1 MAVYTEVSDD
11 QAQALVN
18 TLDLG
23 TLTALQGI
31 SGGIE
36 NSNFFMT
43 TEKDGVASTHVL
55 TLFERLS
62 HAQLPFYLEL
72 MRHLADKGVAV
83 PAPVPNAEGAI
94 LHTVCG
100 KPAAV
105 VSKLAGKSQL
115 APTTVHC
122 AALGETLANMHL
134 ADKTTPA
141 RSATCAGCLG
151 GMKRSPPLPPTC
163 QMHNGRCLPKSWPF
177 KTTAKRRRFTKPCP
191 AAPCTPTCFVTM
203 PCLKVRP

>member
-122 AALGETLANMHL
+122 AALGETLAKHAPRGTRL
-134 ADKTTPA
+134 PQHAAQPA
-141 RSATCAGCLG
+141 R
-151 GMKRSPPLPPTC
+151 
-163 QMHNGRCLPKSWPF
+163 
-177 KTTAKRRRFTKPCP
+177 
-191 AAPCTPTCFVTM
+191 AALVE
-203 PCLKVRP
+203 

>member
-62 HAQLPFYLEL
+62 HAQLPFYL
-72 MRHLADKGVAV
+72 
-83 PAPVPNAEGAI
+83 
-94 LHTVCG
+94 
-100 KPAAV
+100 
-105 VSKLAGKSQL
+105 
-115 APTTVHC
+115 
-122 AALGETLANMHL
+122 
-134 ADKTTPA
+134 
-141 RSATCAGCLG
+141 
-151 GMKRSPPLPPTC
+151 
-163 QMHNGRCLPKSWPF
+163 
-177 KTTAKRRRFTKPCP
+177 
-191 AAPCTPTCFVTM
+191 
-203 PCLKVRP
+203 